1 VPSLLAQRVVA
12 GGEQMAATLF
22 ELVRRGRYKMTPV
35 TREETSFAGLRHKE
49 VDDVDLSRGDE
60 SVELAVVEKPVAEI
74 FDRLTREG
82 PVALSQVTKTVKDM
96 DQTDRVWFSSR
107 SDAFDSAI
115 ENQARQRQF
124 WSGHG
129 MLVKWLA
136 FAGFLLAGG
145 ALLVLGIIGLADPPL
160 VRRDLI
166 ITAAG
171 AALALN
177 ALVVVLLPAPMWRR
191 RRPTLQAS
199 AEQWEGFRRYLEE
212 FPRLADKPADTLPL
226 WERYLVYGITFGIAE
241 RVLEAAKVQFPAI
254 TTSSVYAPALYATS
268 FHTAS
273 FASDLGGA
281 FPDPTSSSSSGGGGG
296 GGSFG
301 GGGGGA
307 W

>member
-1 VPSLLAQRVVA
+1 M
-12 GGEQMAATLF
+12 E
-22 ELVRRGRYKMTPV
+22 
-35 TREETSFAGLRHKE
+35 
-49 VDDVDLSRGDE
+49 
-60 SVELAVVEKPVAEI
+60 
-74 FDRLTREG
+74 
-82 PVALSQVTKTVKDM
+82 
-96 DQTDRVWFSSR
+96 QTDRIWFSGR

-115 ENQARQRQF
+115 KNQARQRQF

-136 FAGFLLAGG
+136 FAGFLLVGG

-177 ALVVVLLPAPMWRR
+177 ALVVLLLPAPMWRR

-254 TTSSVYAPALYATS
+254 TTSSVYAPALYGTS

-273 FASDLGGA
+273 FANDLGGA